1 MGSGS
6 HRATF
11 PAPAHVKPSG
21 PHFTALGFPVG
32 FVQGLCDR
40 SSRERFRQVAPC
52 LCPPL
57 PACVPSLLGQ
67 PSLEIKS
74 PSQVL
79 RPLRRL
85 YHPVLCLR
93 VVGDPRAA
101 GRLQLHG
108 TITPPGNT
116 TTRPSATLS
125 PSAHFPVLPVIEPTL
140 LRRFR
145 TGARRAS
152 PVAQSVLCHRAT
164 ASTPPKWVGRLSQLS
179 TAHTAFAHWW
189 QARPFG
195 IDCRGHL
202 RVHLR
207 CGPMTRKSPQGR
219 PCR

>member
-1 MGSGS
+1 MHTWTYSPQKHQSGS
-6 HRATF
+6 AFALRYILLLRSCKSMDVF
-11 PAPAHVKPSG
+11 VIPS
-21 PHFTALGFPVG
+21 L
-32 FVQGLCDR
+32 
-40 SSRERFRQVAPC
+40 
-52 LCPPL
+52 
-57 PACVPSLLGQ
+57 PSLLSENRQQQGAFA
-67 PSLEIKS
+67 PREL
-74 PSQVL
+74 P
-79 RPLRRL
+79 RL
-85 YHPVLCLR
+85 
-93 VVGDPRAA
+93 
-101 GRLQLHG
+101 
-108 TITPPGNT
+108 NT

-179 TAHTAFAHWW
+179 TAHAAFAHWW

-202 RVHLR
+202 CVHSR